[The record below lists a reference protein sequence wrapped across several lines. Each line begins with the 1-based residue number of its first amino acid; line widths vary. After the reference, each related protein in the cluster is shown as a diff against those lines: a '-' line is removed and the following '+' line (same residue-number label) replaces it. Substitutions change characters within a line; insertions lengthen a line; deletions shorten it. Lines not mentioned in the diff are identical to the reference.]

1 MGFYRD
7 HILPKLL
14 DGAMKNRMLQ
24 PYRQRVVGSAEGR
37 VLENPFHAPVAQS
50 TPEPVVSALCST
62 RLCSGCTESVVNADL
77 KLIHFYNKR
86 RFNSDTPPMLP

>member
-1 MGFYRD
+1 MAAGHVALEEGTMGFYRD

-37 VLENPFHAPVAQS
+37 VL
-50 TPEPVVSALCST
+50 
-62 RLCSGCTESVVNADL
+62 
-77 KLIHFYNKR
+77 
-86 RFNSDTPPMLP
+86 